1 MWAGSW
7 CAEMDQRW
15 CQKNALFSLV
25 MSQMLGCLSPP
36 PSSLHWLPVLVI
48 KCFPVCLR
56 PLCLPE
62 LLSCNRCCQRQAT
75 LTLSASALL
84 KPYLHVWSTVCVCF
98 CPVSLFSSPL
108 PSRPLAEVSPTIW
121 AQSSSR
127 FLPVFPAAVVA
138 YLGVRFRVSLKHP
151 EAMLFVVDAV

>member
-7 CAEMDQRW
+7 CTEMDQRW

-25 MSQMLGCLSPP
+25 MSQMLRCLSPP

-62 LLSCNRCCQRQAT
+62 LLSCNRCCQRQAP

-84 KPYLHVWSTVCVCF
+84 KLYLHVWSMCLFLPCLPF
-98 CPVSLFSSPL
+98 FSSFTQQAI
-108 PSRPLAEVSPTIW
+108 SRSLTHNMS
-121 AQSSSR
+121 QSSSR
-127 FLPVFPAAVVA
+127 FLPVKREFFLPLLLPVW
-138 YLGVRFRVSLKHP
+138 GSD
-151 EAMLFVVDAV
+151 FVFLWNTRRQCCL